1 MNTITIEL
9 CAEDRARLDAI
20 LDALN
25 NGRSC
30 EKCVDSVAQY
40 AAAVATSA
48 AQTNEEEEPAKVETP
63 AAENEQESAPEVKRE
78 DVQSLVVTLSA
89 ANKKAEVRAIVKEY
103 ADRVSAIPEDK
114 LSEVWA
120 KLKALE
126 G

>member
-1 MNTITIEL
+1 M
-9 CAEDRARLDAI
+9 
-20 LDALN
+20 
-25 NGRSC
+25 
-30 EKCVDSVAQY
+30 
-40 AAAVATSA
+40 
-48 AQTNEEEEPAKVETP
+48 
-63 AAENEQESAPEVKRE
+63 
-78 DVQSLVVTLSA
+78 VTLSA